1 MITPQ
6 KIQELSEPVESIYTA
21 CVNELMVNIGKH
33 ITAPTWT
40 HTAAWEVQKL
50 SEMGQLT
57 QENAAIINKWIKQVT
72 PEMRKTMEFTRR
84 EALKKLEKQMEKAA
98 EEGYVTPPLADST
111 VQVMNDYLGQA
122 TDRLNLVNTT
132 MLQSSISQYS
142 KAVNLTADIMARES
156 ATLTA
161 LNVAAGSVVT
171 GTETRTNAVRR
182 AIDTI
187 SKEGITGFY
196 DRSGRSWTPEAYV
209 NMVVRTTVHNT
220 AIQSVKSRM
229 QDYGTDVFQISSH
242 AGARPRCYPYQG
254 WFCSWSNTS
263 GDIELGDGRMVR
275 YRPLSDTSYG
285 EPAGI
290 FGINC
295 GHYPIPIIAGLTI
308 PHGED
313 NIQPKEENDKA
324 YAESQQQRALERQI
338 RAAKRTIEMGDNS
351 PEAKQKLKEQQQK
364 MRQFIKET
372 GRTRRYDRES
382 LMGGAQASQALNKNV
397 NSNLTNSAKTT
408 VKYGDAIN
416 GISPQYKAGA
426 QNILDN
432 APENIKAAW
441 NATSGDML
449 APQFDIKRGA
459 HYSPMD
465 RHTHF
470 ENEEKAYG
478 KSSYQ
483 EGYACF
489 FHEYGHNIDRLLGQR
504 AGQLY
509 YSLTHKGGSFGKTIY
524 EECGKRIKEFWYGK
538 YGVDDYDVIA
548 SVQSGEYGMGMGAYV
563 RSMLRKVMPKEDY
576 RAVRRELLDA
586 GDDATVLKPYFNKY
600 LANEEAVQSDVR
612 SALKDK
618 QVGKEFVDAV
628 NAKYTIYER
637 TDISDMFDKYMRKNY
652 GIDYP
657 FGVGHDKGYW
667 GGVGDYDSLAKEAFA
682 EMFSATATGNKSLG
696 AIKTMFPESYSMFEE
711 MIGGATP

>member
-72 PEMRKTMEFTRR
+72 PEMRRTMEFTRR

-142 KAVNLTADIMARES
+142 KAVNLTADIMAREN

-171 GTETRTNAVRR
+171 GTETRTKAVRR

-263 GDIELGDGRMVR
+263 GDIELGDGRTVR

-382 LMGGAQASQALNKNV
+382 LMGGAQTSQKLKQNAQPATPQNV
-397 NSNLTNSAKTT
+397 NSQLTTSAPKNVSIGSKISSSLGSNAAEYEKLVNQNPNVAATYDAYAGTLNSVTQLNGGGVYKRGSKSIEWDYGTSTAKYGTLAHEFGHHVDAQFDKSKFTTKETDALNNAVGNIWSPFKRTASGSDEFLTAMRQDRANLSKYVTSKADRKTMHDELLASRNTTAGIQDAFDGFWGTQDSKDSSFNLPWGHGNSYYNRTYNAIKRFGKEKALQQAYKGLGLDASNQDKTKKLTRDYDTASELWANIQSAETVGGDELKYMKKYFPNAVQVWENLT
-408 VKYGDAIN
+408 G
-416 GISPQYKAGA
+416 
-426 QNILDN
+426 
-432 APENIKAAW
+432 
-441 NATSGDML
+441 
-449 APQFDIKRGA
+449 
-459 HYSPMD
+459 
-465 RHTHF
+465 
-470 ENEEKAYG
+470 
-478 KSSYQ
+478 
-483 EGYACF
+483 
-489 FHEYGHNIDRLLGQR
+489 
-504 AGQLY
+504 
-509 YSLTHKGGSFGKTIY
+509 SL
-524 EECGKRIKEFWYGK
+524 
-538 YGVDDYDVIA
+538 
-548 SVQSGEYGMGMGAYV
+548 
-563 RSMLRKVMPKEDY
+563 
-576 RAVRRELLDA
+576 
-586 GDDATVLKPYFNKY
+586 
-600 LANEEAVQSDVR
+600 
-612 SALKDK
+612 
-618 QVGKEFVDAV
+618 
-628 NAKYTIYER
+628 
-637 TDISDMFDKYMRKNY
+637 
-652 GIDYP
+652 
-657 FGVGHDKGYW
+657 
-667 GGVGDYDSLAKEAFA
+667 
-682 EMFSATATGNKSLG
+682 
-696 AIKTMFPESYSMFEE
+696 
-711 MIGGATP
+711 

>member
-72 PEMRKTMEFTRR
+72 PEMRRTMEFTRR

-171 GTETRTNAVRR
+171 GTETRTKAVRR

-263 GDIELGDGRMVR
+263 GDIELGDGRTVR

-382 LMGGAQASQALNKNV
+382 LMGGAQTSQKLKQNAQPATPQNV
-397 NSNLTNSAKTT
+397 NSQLTKPKQFDDFITLGLQKSNIARNQTSMWTNQPSEQEIINHLGGGDQTKGSCSSLAFAYIGNTHGINVLDFRGGESQSFFARNSNIKHMAKLNGAVSYFAEDFNDFKSANSVLQNVVKGKTYYFAAGKHAAIVRKNDADELEYLELQSYYDNGFFKLDDNQLKRRFGCQRSHTFYGTKYKTT
-408 VKYGDAIN
+408 SVLIDADSLKGNIDFEEALCYIN
-416 GISPQYKAGA
+416 TDPNKQK
-426 QNILDN
+426 
-432 APENIKAAW
+432 K
-441 NATSGDML
+441 
-449 APQFDIKRGA
+449 
-459 HYSPMD
+459 
-465 RHTHF
+465 
-470 ENEEKAYG
+470 G
-478 KSSYQ
+478 KS
-483 EGYACF
+483 
-489 FHEYGHNIDRLLGQR
+489 
-504 AGQLY
+504 
-509 YSLTHKGGSFGKTIY
+509 GG
-524 EECGKRIKEFWYGK
+524 IK
-538 YGVDDYDVIA
+538 
-548 SVQSGEYGMGMGAYV
+548 
-563 RSMLRKVMPKEDY
+563 
-576 RAVRRELLDA
+576 
-586 GDDATVLKPYFNKY
+586 
-600 LANEEAVQSDVR
+600 
-612 SALKDK
+612 
-618 QVGKEFVDAV
+618 
-628 NAKYTIYER
+628 
-637 TDISDMFDKYMRKNY
+637 
-652 GIDYP
+652 
-657 FGVGHDKGYW
+657 
-667 GGVGDYDSLAKEAFA
+667 
-682 EMFSATATGNKSLG
+682 
-696 AIKTMFPESYSMFEE
+696 
-711 MIGGATP
+711 

>member
-72 PEMRKTMEFTRR
+72 PEMRRTMEFTRR

-142 KAVNLTADIMARES
+142 KAVNLTADIMAREN

-171 GTETRTNAVRR
+171 GTETRNNAVRK

-187 SKEGITGFY
+187 AKEGITGFY

-254 WFCSWSNTS
+254 WYCSWSNTS

-382 LMGGAQASQALNKNV
+382 LMGGAQTSQKLKQNAPQPPATPQNV
-397 NSNLTNSAKTT
+397 NSQLTTSAPKNVSIGNKMTSSLGSNAADYEKLVNQNPNVAATYDAYAGTLNSVTQK
-408 VKYGDAIN
+408 
-416 GISPQYKAGA
+416 
-426 QNILDN
+426 
-432 APENIKAAW
+432 
-441 NATSGDML
+441 
-449 APQFDIKRGA
+449 
-459 HYSPMD
+459 
-465 RHTHF
+465 
-470 ENEEKAYG
+470 
-478 KSSYQ
+478 
-483 EGYACF
+483 
-489 FHEYGHNIDRLLGQR
+489 
-504 AGQLY
+504 
-509 YSLTHKGGSFGKTIY
+509 KG
-524 EECGKRIKEFWYGK
+524 
-538 YGVDDYDVIA
+538 
-548 SVQSGEYGMGMGAYV
+548 SGEYVAGNIDWDYGTNTAKYGTLAHEFGHHVDYQFDQKKYSTHEVDTLNKAVGFGAWQPFRRRASSSDEFLTAMRNDRANLNGYV
-563 RSMLRKVMPKEDY
+563 TSTTDRQTMRSDI
-576 RAVRRELLDA
+576 
-586 GDDATVLKPYFNKY
+586 
-600 LANEEAVQSDVR
+600 LANRNASVGVQDAFDGFWGTQDSKNSSFNLPWGHGDRYYNRKYNGITRFGKEKDLQKAYNGLGFDASNQAKTKKLTRDYETASELWANIQSAETVGGDELKYMKKYFPNAVQVWEN
-612 SALKDK
+612 LT
-618 QVGKEFVDAV
+618 G
-628 NAKYTIYER
+628 
-637 TDISDMFDKYMRKNY
+637 
-652 GIDYP
+652 
-657 FGVGHDKGYW
+657 
-667 GGVGDYDSLAKEAFA
+667 SL
-682 EMFSATATGNKSLG
+682 
-696 AIKTMFPESYSMFEE
+696 
-711 MIGGATP
+711 

>member
-142 KAVNLTADIMARES
+142 KAVNMTADIMARES

-171 GTETRTNAVRR
+171 GTETRTKAVRR

-254 WFCSWSNTS
+254 WYCSWSNTS

-382 LMGGAQASQALNKNV
+382 LMGGAQTSQKLNSQPATTTPKQPATQKSTFTPASSIKEAEEYAKRFTDSSRFGATGVSYQGVDLNVANRINNTLGTLFDTYNVDKFGGVIAPAGNTKLGQAIQGA
-397 NSNLTNSAKTT
+397 T
-408 VKYGDAIN
+408 
-416 GISPQYKAGA
+416 AG
-426 QNILDN
+426 
-432 APENIKAAW
+432 
-441 NATSGDML
+441 
-449 APQFDIKRGA
+449 
-459 HYSPMD
+459 YSPIRNSFILNRKVMKS
-465 RHTHF
+465 
-470 ENEEKAYG
+470 EKVLAEEIASTQKA
-478 KSSYQ
+478 
-483 EGYACF
+483 
-489 FHEYGHNIDRLLGQR
+489 
-504 AGQLY
+504 
-509 YSLTHKGGSFGKTIY
+509 
-524 EECGKRIKEFWYGK
+524 
-538 YGVDDYDVIA
+538 VDDYLKHPEKYDLNKIRA
-548 SVQSGEYGMGMGAYV
+548 SARTVFLNSAESGRATVPTTIEEVLYHEFGHALEKGVKKTENYAALKERMQTYAGRISGYATTEFGEYVAESFASYMKGEDKADPLMIETFT
-563 RSMLRKVMPKEDY
+563 SLR
-576 RAVRRELLDA
+576 R
-586 GDDATVLKPYFNKY
+586 
-600 LANEEAVQSDVR
+600 
-612 SALKDK
+612 
-618 QVGKEFVDAV
+618 
-628 NAKYTIYER
+628 
-637 TDISDMFDKYMRKNY
+637 
-652 GIDYP
+652 
-657 FGVGHDKGYW
+657 
-667 GGVGDYDSLAKEAFA
+667 
-682 EMFSATATGNKSLG
+682 
-696 AIKTMFPESYSMFEE
+696 
-711 MIGGATP
+711 

>member
-171 GTETRTNAVRR
+171 GTETRTKAVRR

-263 GDIELGDGRMVR
+263 GDIELGDGRTVR

-351 PEAKQKLKEQQQK
+351 PEAKQNLKEQQQK

-382 LMGGAQASQALNKNV
+382 LMGGAQTSQKLKQNAQPATPQNV
-397 NSNLTNSAKTT
+397 NSQLTTSAPKNVSIGNKMASSLGSNAAEYEKLVNQNPNVAATYDAYAGTLNSVTQLNGGGVYKRGSKSIEWDYGTKTAKYGTLAHEFGHHVDAQFDKSKFTTKEIDALNNAVGNIWSPFKRTASGSDEFLTAMRQDRANLSKYVTSKADRKTMHDELLANRNTTAGIQDAFDGFWGTQDSKDSSFNLPWGHGNSYYNRTYNAIKRFGKEKALQQAYKGLGLDASNQDKTKKLTRDYETSSELWANIQSAETVGGDELKYLKKYFPNAVQAWENLT
-408 VKYGDAIN
+408 G
-416 GISPQYKAGA
+416 
-426 QNILDN
+426 
-432 APENIKAAW
+432 
-441 NATSGDML
+441 
-449 APQFDIKRGA
+449 
-459 HYSPMD
+459 
-465 RHTHF
+465 
-470 ENEEKAYG
+470 
-478 KSSYQ
+478 
-483 EGYACF
+483 
-489 FHEYGHNIDRLLGQR
+489 RL
-504 AGQLY
+504 
-509 YSLTHKGGSFGKTIY
+509 
-524 EECGKRIKEFWYGK
+524 
-538 YGVDDYDVIA
+538 
-548 SVQSGEYGMGMGAYV
+548 
-563 RSMLRKVMPKEDY
+563 
-576 RAVRRELLDA
+576 
-586 GDDATVLKPYFNKY
+586 
-600 LANEEAVQSDVR
+600 
-612 SALKDK
+612 
-618 QVGKEFVDAV
+618 
-628 NAKYTIYER
+628 
-637 TDISDMFDKYMRKNY
+637 
-652 GIDYP
+652 
-657 FGVGHDKGYW
+657 
-667 GGVGDYDSLAKEAFA
+667 
-682 EMFSATATGNKSLG
+682 
-696 AIKTMFPESYSMFEE
+696 
-711 MIGGATP
+711 

>member
-142 KAVNLTADIMARES
+142 KAVNLTADIMAREN

-171 GTETRTNAVRR
+171 GTETRTKAVRR

-196 DRSGRSWTPEAYV
+196 DRYGRSWTPEAYV

-263 GDIELGDGRMVR
+263 GDIELGDGRTVR

-382 LMGGAQASQALNKNV
+382 LMGGAQTSQKLKQNTQQPPATPAPKPPTTPKSTFTPASSIKEAEEYAKRFTDSSRFGATGVSYQGVDLNVANRINNTLGTLFDTYNVDKFGGVIAPAGNTKLGQAIQGA
-397 NSNLTNSAKTT
+397 T
-408 VKYGDAIN
+408 
-416 GISPQYKAGA
+416 AG
-426 QNILDN
+426 
-432 APENIKAAW
+432 
-441 NATSGDML
+441 
-449 APQFDIKRGA
+449 
-459 HYSPMD
+459 YSPIRNSFILNRKVMKS
-465 RHTHF
+465 
-470 ENEEKAYG
+470 EKVLAEEIASTQKA
-478 KSSYQ
+478 
-483 EGYACF
+483 
-489 FHEYGHNIDRLLGQR
+489 
-504 AGQLY
+504 
-509 YSLTHKGGSFGKTIY
+509 
-524 EECGKRIKEFWYGK
+524 
-538 YGVDDYDVIA
+538 VDDYLKHPEKYDLNKIRATARNVFLNSAESGRATVPTTIEEVLYHEFGHA
-548 SVQSGEYGMGMGAYV
+548 LEKGVKRSENYVALKERMPTYSGKISGYATTEFGEYVAESFASFMKGEDKADPLMIETFA
-563 RSMLRKVMPKEDY
+563 SLR
-576 RAVRRELLDA
+576 R
-586 GDDATVLKPYFNKY
+586 
-600 LANEEAVQSDVR
+600 
-612 SALKDK
+612 
-618 QVGKEFVDAV
+618 
-628 NAKYTIYER
+628 
-637 TDISDMFDKYMRKNY
+637 
-652 GIDYP
+652 
-657 FGVGHDKGYW
+657 
-667 GGVGDYDSLAKEAFA
+667 
-682 EMFSATATGNKSLG
+682 
-696 AIKTMFPESYSMFEE
+696 
-711 MIGGATP
+711 